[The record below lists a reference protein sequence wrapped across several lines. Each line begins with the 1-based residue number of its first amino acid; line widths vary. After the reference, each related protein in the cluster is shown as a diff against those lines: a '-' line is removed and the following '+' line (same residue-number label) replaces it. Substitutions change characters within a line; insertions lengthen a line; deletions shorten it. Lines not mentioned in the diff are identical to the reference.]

1 MRRVVFL
8 VCVSGLMWAQNVG
21 IGTSTPASRLHVA
34 GLNATL
40 TVGPFGIGQA
50 EGRIVAV
57 GSSAEISFVRRTL
70 VSWPGTPA
78 AGDRFVWYNPDGTA
92 RLWTEGNG
100 DLVTVTAAGNV
111 GMGTATP
118 HAAARLHVAGADMG
132 VLLPTAALTSATA
145 WSPLGGTPQA
155 GMIVYNTA
163 TAGTPP
169 NDVGPGYYYWDGTR
183 WVRMDGGTEAWL
195 LTGNAGT
202 DPTINFLGTTD
213 GQPLV
218 IRVNNQETFRFNA
231 PGTTAPGWSLQRGGG
246 NTRGVHAVD
255 LQSGRTTATQVA
267 SGDYGVISG
276 GFMNTASGAYS
287 AVGGGLSNAASGIY
301 CTVSGGVTN
310 HANGDHST
318 VSGGGANNASGD
330 YSTIGG
336 GLSNAASGIYSTV
349 GGGVTNH
356 ANGDYSTV
364 SGGTLNTASGYGSTV
379 SGGSNNTASGDNS
392 VVAGGV
398 SNTANAAYNLVFGQN
413 VDPSVAET
421 HRVYFFGDGS
431 SPGGVANPS
440 GFLVINRLDGDYPI
454 HVGTNGT
461 NGNGAYL
468 SAGGVW
474 TNISS
479 RAKKDRFRPLDA
491 GEVLERIRA
500 LPVEGWYY
508 KGTNEYHIGPYAEG
522 FHDAFGTGVLDNP
535 EDA

>member
-1 MRRVVFL
+1 
-8 VCVSGLMWAQNVG
+8 
-21 IGTSTPASRLHVA
+21 
-34 GLNATL
+34 
-40 TVGPFGIGQA
+40 
-50 EGRIVAV
+50 
-57 GSSAEISFVRRTL
+57 
-70 VSWPGTPA
+70 
-78 AGDRFVWYNPDGTA
+78 
-92 RLWTEGNG
+92 
-100 DLVTVTAAGNV
+100 
-111 GMGTATP
+111 
-118 HAAARLHVAGADMG
+118 
-132 VLLPTAALTSATA
+132 
-145 WSPLGGTPQA
+145 
-155 GMIVYNTA
+155 
-163 TAGTPP
+163 
-169 NDVGPGYYYWDGTR
+169 
-183 WVRMDGGTEAWL
+183 
-195 LTGNAGT
+195 
-202 DPTINFLGTTD
+202 
-213 GQPLV
+213 
-218 IRVNNQETFRFNA
+218 
-231 PGTTAPGWSLQRGGG
+231 
-246 NTRGVHAVD
+246 
-255 LQSGRTTATQVA
+255 
-267 SGDYGVISG
+267 
-276 GFMNTASGAYS
+276 
-287 AVGGGLSNAASGIY
+287 
-301 CTVSGGVTN
+301 
-310 HANGDHST
+310 
-318 VSGGGANNASGD
+318 
-330 YSTIGG
+330 
-336 GLSNAASGIYSTV
+336 
-349 GGGVTNH
+349 VTNH

-535 EDA
+535 EDARTSLAALDVAGVALLGIQALAERDEAYERRIAALEAENAQLRAAVEGLRAEVQRLREIVVARAEK

>member
-276 GFMNTASGAYS
+276 GFMNTASGLLS
-287 AVGGGLSNAASGIY
+287 VVVGGY
-301 CTVSGGVTN
+301 
-310 HANGDHST
+310 
-318 VSGGGANNASGD
+318 
-330 YSTIGG
+330 
-336 GLSNAASGIYSTV
+336 
-349 GGGVTNH
+349 
-356 ANGDYSTV
+356 
-364 SGGTLNTASGYGSTV
+364 
-379 SGGSNNTASGDNS
+379 
-392 VVAGGV
+392 
-398 SNTANAAYNLVFGQN
+398 SNTANGSYNLVFGEN
-413 VDPSVAET
+413 TDPSVTES

-431 SPGGVANPS
+431 SPGGFANPS
-440 GFLVINRLDGDYPI
+440 GFLVINRLNGDYPI

-474 TNISS
+474 TNASS
-479 RAKKDRFRPLDA
+479 RVKKDRFRPLDA

-535 EDA
+535 EDARTSLAALDVAGVALLGIQALAERDEAYERRIAALEAENAQLRAAVEGLRAEVQRLREIVVARAEK